1 MVMVVTFQLFFISS
15 LFFLIKLRT
24 KYSLVL
30 LSFYRQNKD
39 SRVFRERLSFH
50 FVKNVFFFISDVSTF
65 LQKPL
70 SLSAKQPQLAISA
83 MMVLV
88 GLTIV
93 ANSIEAALND
103 CNAAVS

>member
-1 MVMVVTFQLFFISS
+1 M
-15 LFFLIKLRT
+15 T
-24 KYSLVL
+24 KYSLAL

-50 FVKNVFFFISDVSTF
+50 FAKNVFFFISDVSTF

>member
-1 MVMVVTFQLFFISS
+1 MVFRDRPLFHCVRND
-15 LFFLIKLRT
+15 FFL
-24 KYSLVL
+24 
-30 LSFYRQNKD
+30 
-39 SRVFRERLSFH
+39 
-50 FVKNVFFFISDVSTF
+50 ISDVSTF
-65 LQKPL
+65 PQKPL